1 MQLVYFY
8 RDRRR
13 LADGDRGTRIH
24 SGDDGREGIV
34 VSVAGG
40 YVSGAADRPVRVNRG
55 AEFVAQFDRQLDHRA
70 RWSQRRVGQVF
81 WPDAEHHLLAEIP
94 IPAWMLGGHRR
105 RYRQPVRAAA
115 IAEPSVEWVRTGR
128 GRNRPGDEHGRY
140 AAKLSALHSRTV
152 R

>member
-55 AEFVAQFDRQLDHRA
+55 AEFVAQFDRQLDHRV
-70 RWSQRRVGQVF
+70 RWSQRRVGQVV
-81 WPDAEHHLLAEIP
+81 WPDAEHHMLAAIP
-94 IPAWMLGGHRR
+94 IPAWMLVGDRS
-105 RYRQPVRAAA
+105 RYRPPVQAAA
-115 IAEPSVEWVRTGR
+115 TLYSSVEGVGA
-128 GRNRPGDEHGRY
+128 GSVDN
-140 AAKLSALHSRTV
+140 
-152 R
+152 